1 MLWLKLQT
9 LKSYYNNKYPK
20 KNITYRRT
28 TRKGT
33 IEIDVRQFLNPH
45 NFMLPDIRGKDDD
58 ETAFNGLMWVI
69 KNIKYTADKK
79 QYGLSEYW
87 CHGYETF
94 NTKKGDCIA
103 NYEEIYTKD
112 GLKKV
117 GDLKVGDL
125 VLSYDFSTQEYVYK
139 PIIKIWEKGKLP
151 IKRVHLRNG
160 TYVDITSNHPLWVR
174 TNQSGKSK
182 YVKKYLSEIDLEK
195 CYTRKLPVVKKL
207 PYKIKDIEWIDED
220 MAFLIGYFLA
230 EGCIHKDGRVEIS
243 GYKLIDH
250 IIPILEKKGIRFRER
265 VNNSGVPVIYIL
277 DKELKDFFREF
288 KGEDTLSF
296 SAKIPEYI
304 LNLPENKLEKI
315 IEGYFLGDGH
325 HVSHREDKR
334 GYASNEEYI
343 LSTSSDDLAS
353 AIQQIG
359 LRIGKPFYLWKQL
372 HHGGAG
378 KRPIWRISYNPNSYF
393 ARNYGYR
400 DISEVSITY
409 IEDLGE
415 TEMRDFEVEDTHT
428 FIFKNGLISHQCE
441 DGAILLYDILRKN
454 GIPAWKLRV
463 TAGWVKVGK
472 SKAGHAYLTY
482 YSVKHDKWVI
492 LDWCFYPSY
501 RKIADREPYY
511 ENPFYLDVW
520 FSFNEEYAWAKAVGK
535 EAKEFLKNK

>member
-1 MLWLKLQT
+1 MNFLKSLKKRILLWLKLQT

-69 KNIKYTADKK
+69 KNIKYTPDKK

-94 NTKKGDCIA
+94 NT
-103 NYEEIYTKD
+103 
-112 GLKKV
+112 
-117 GDLKVGDL
+117 
-125 VLSYDFSTQEYVYK
+125 
-139 PIIKIWEKGKLP
+139 
-151 IKRVHLRNG
+151 R
-160 TYVDITSNHPLWVR
+160 
-174 TNQSGKSK
+174 
-182 YVKKYLSEIDLEK
+182 
-195 CYTRKLPVVKKL
+195 
-207 PYKIKDIEWIDED
+207 
-220 MAFLIGYFLA
+220 
-230 EGCIHKDGRVEIS
+230 
-243 GYKLIDH
+243 
-250 IIPILEKKGIRFRER
+250 
-265 VNNSGVPVIYIL
+265 
-277 DKELKDFFREF
+277 
-288 KGEDTLSF
+288 
-296 SAKIPEYI
+296 
-304 LNLPENKLEKI
+304 
-315 IEGYFLGDGH
+315 LGD
-325 HVSHREDKR
+325 
-334 GYASNEEYI
+334 
-343 LSTSSDDLAS
+343 
-353 AIQQIG
+353 
-359 LRIGKPFYLWKQL
+359 
-372 HHGGAG
+372 
-378 KRPIWRISYNPNSYF
+378 
-393 ARNYGYR
+393 
-400 DISEVSITY
+400 
-409 IEDLGE
+409 
-415 TEMRDFEVEDTHT
+415 
-428 FIFKNGLISHQCE
+428 CE